1 MLVSLEQNLVFLTA
15 QKTGTV
21 AIELALRPKADVLFA
36 KQRKHTTALRFHTKI
51 SPFAKKRL

>member
-1 MLVSLEQNLVFLTA
+1 MLVSYDQNLVFLA
-15 QKTGTV
+15 APKTGTTAV
-21 AIELALRPKADVLFA
+21 ELALRPKAYVIFA

>member
-1 MLVSLEQNLVFLTA
+1 MLVSLEQNLVFLA
-15 QKTGTV
+15 APKTSTT
-21 AIELALRPKADVLFA
+21 AIELALRAKAGVIFA